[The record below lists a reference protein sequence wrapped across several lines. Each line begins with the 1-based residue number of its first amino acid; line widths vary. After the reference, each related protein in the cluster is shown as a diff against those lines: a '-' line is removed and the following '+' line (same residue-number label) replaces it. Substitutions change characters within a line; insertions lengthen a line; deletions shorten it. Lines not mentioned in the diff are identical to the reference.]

1 MDWFWVN
8 GGFHLFIWRGRSGV
22 SHGVLG
28 LIKVKGPTGNLVNA
42 GRRMIEVTGQK
53 ILALDI
59 DVMPLHQE
67 TARLKAG
74 AAVELRTAVR
84 GVFAGRLLLR
94 RVDSSP
100 ARIKTHHERPQ
111 IMLQ

>member
-22 SHGVLG
+22 SHGVFG
-28 LIKVKGPTGNLVNA
+28 LIEVKGPTGNLVIA

-59 DVMPLHQE
+59 DVMPLHPE

-111 IMLQ
+111 IMLK

>member
-1 MDWFWVN
+1 VDWFWVN

-22 SHGVLG
+22 SHGVFG

-59 DVMPLHQE
+59 DVMPLHPE

>member
-1 MDWFWVN
+1 MDWFWVK

-22 SHGVLG
+22 SHGVFG
-28 LIKVKGPTGNLVNA
+28 LIEVKGPTGNLVIA

-59 DVMPLHQE
+59 DVMPLHPE

-74 AAVELRTAVR
+74 AAVELRTNVR
-84 GVFAGRLLLR
+84 GVFAARAVVAAAR
-94 RVDSSP
+94 RFVTGQNQNTS
-100 ARIKTHHERPQ
+100 
-111 IMLQ
+111 

>member
-22 SHGVLG
+22 SHGVFG
-28 LIKVKGPTGNLVNA
+28 LIKVKGPTGNLVIA

-59 DVMPLHQE
+59 DVMPLHPE
-67 TARLKAG
+67 TARLG
-74 AAVELRTAVR
+74 
-84 GVFAGRLLLR
+84 
-94 RVDSSP
+94 
-100 ARIKTHHERPQ
+100 
-111 IMLQ
+111 

>member
-1 MDWFWVN
+1 VDWFWVN

-22 SHGVLG
+22 SHGVFG
-28 LIKVKGPTGNLVNA
+28 LIKVKGPTGNLVIA

-59 DVMPLHQE
+59 DVMPLHPE

-84 GVFAGRLLLR
+84 GVFAAAR
-94 RVDSSP
+94 RFVTGQNQNTS
-100 ARIKTHHERPQ
+100 
-111 IMLQ
+111 

>member
-22 SHGVLG
+22 SHGVFG
-28 LIKVKGPTGNLVNA
+28 LIKVKGPTGNLVIA

-53 ILALDI
+53 ILPLDI
-59 DVMPLHQE
+59 DVMPLHPE

-74 AAVELRTAVR
+74 AAVELRTNVR
-84 GVFAGRLLLR
+84 GVFAAWAVVAAAR
-94 RVDSSP
+94 RFVTGQNQNTS
-100 ARIKTHHERPQ
+100 
-111 IMLQ
+111 